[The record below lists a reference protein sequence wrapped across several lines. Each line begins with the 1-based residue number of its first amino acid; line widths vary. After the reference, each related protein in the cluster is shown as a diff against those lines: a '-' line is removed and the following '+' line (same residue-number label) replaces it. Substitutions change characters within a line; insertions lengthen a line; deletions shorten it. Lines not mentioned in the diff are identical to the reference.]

1 MSEPIRKKLKLSL
14 EPSIDNNVVDI
25 TNEGQEILK
34 TETTLPEKL
43 MQSVDRIWFERG
55 EWKDITEKS
64 LSQSLN
70 SQEPTLVET
79 DSDEEQDAPQS
90 VQLPPAGYDIGKL
103 RESVINKLSH
113 AKSEIDV
120 ALDVINVLT
129 AGNRHSTAAKDFV
142 VPPGSLAATY
152 VTKPKPTPKAQLE
165 SLQLNLGLK
174 RQKQK
179 QASDFLKRS
188 AFSLKKI
195 VEKEEVFWDEA
206 LDIRRNNWMMQANPQ
221 PGGSSIS
228 VQYGFT
234 EVGSDFNEAS
244 VGELKRSGDNSNK
257 LQMALPHSTAR
268 KVGVRVSQSHTG
280 KLGLGQDAFS
290 EGILGISTDAGN
302 NQDDSTS
309 CRSNTRTAHSDIQ
322 NQLAEAQST
331 VFDAELYSKVLAE
344 AQALNSNV
352 RFLDD
357 EIVINIDG
365 QIDLSVSKS
374 LSSSNSKCSNG
385 GSTQEII
392 SRNIDASLRL
402 LLLQHHKFNLW
413 KDRAKILS
421 SNHKI
426 QQLLLLNESSNI
438 NHTANNAPTSAN
450 NNNPANNNITNNNGN
465 VNNNLGNTVGTNNSV
480 PVPNTNTSNIPF
492 HRARV
497 ALTSHSQLTR
507 VLPKE
512 IPILLP
518 IMSLT
523 KFWVQFDRIRHVV
536 HSMTS
541 PFSGNGGLTISVH
554 FKFHDPLLS
563 KPSYSKLT
571 YDAYPGN
578 SEIALSLGISILKGP
593 SLHFG
598 FNQLGS
604 ISVCLPQTTV
614 ILQNVS
620 EFEAFLSRE
629 LKVICLRTVCDVA
642 NDIIQRHESY
652 IMATGSDKRRLL
664 WKVNQVDEAVHGSI
678 CWYHTSWSHHE
689 WRNINISL
697 EITNVVKP
705 SYSLQFRLCAMPNL
719 VEEVYALNLATID
732 PSKIA
737 LNFKERAR
745 IVIQDIIYDSTAQK
759 NP

>member
-1 MSEPIRKKLKLSL
+1 MIEPSRKKFKLSL
-14 EPSIDNNVVDI
+14 EPSIDNRVVDI

-55 EWKDITEKS
+55 EWKDITEQS
-64 LSQSLN
+64 LSHS
-70 SQEPTLVET
+70 SDKSPEATLVVT
-79 DSDEEQDAPQS
+79 DLDEVADENAHSSNQM
-90 VQLPPAGYDIGKL
+90 PAGYDISKL

-129 AGNRHSTAAKDFV
+129 AGNRHSTTTKDFV

-165 SLQLNLGLK
+165 STQLTLGLK

-188 AFSLKKI
+188 AASLKNV
-195 VEKEEVFWDEA
+195 VEKEQVFWEEA
-206 LDIRRNNWMMQANPQ
+206 LDIRRNNWLMQANSQ

-257 LQMALPHSTAR
+257 LHMSLPHSTPR
-268 KVGVRVSQSHTG
+268 KVSVHVSQSETG
-280 KLGLGQDAFS
+280 KLGLLQDAFS
-290 EGILGISTDAGN
+290 EDILGISQNEKNSRVNHNDKPTIKE
-302 NQDDSTS
+302 
-309 CRSNTRTAHSDIQ
+309 AHSDIQ
-322 NQLAEAQST
+322 NQLVQAQST
-331 VFDAELYSKVLAE
+331 VFDAELYSKILAE

-357 EIVINIDG
+357 QIVINIDG
-365 QIDLSVSKS
+365 QIDLSISKS
-374 LSSSNSKCSNG
+374 TLSSFTSTTLNFRETV
-385 GSTQEII
+385 STQQII
-392 SRNIDASLRL
+392 SRNIDSALRL
-402 LLLQHHKFNLW
+402 LLLQHYKYNLW

-426 QQLLLLNESSNI
+426 QQLLLQNELNAA
-438 NHTANNAPTSAN
+438 T
-450 NNNPANNNITNNNGN
+450 ITNNVPTTTNNTSINSIPSSTSN
-465 VNNNLGNTVGTNNSV
+465 VNNTMGNTAGNNPTV
-480 PVPNTNTSNIPF
+480 PVPNTANLAIPTQ
-492 HRARV
+492 RARTSF
-497 ALTSHSQLTR
+497 ASHSQLTCT
-507 VLPKE
+507 LPKE

-541 PFSGNGGLTISVH
+541 PFSGRGGLTISVH
-554 FKFHDPLLS
+554 FKFHEPLLS
-563 KPSYSKLT
+563 KPSQSKIT
-571 YDAYPGN
+571 YNTYPGN
-578 SEIALSLGISILKGP
+578 SEIALSLGISVLKGS

-598 FNQLGS
+598 FNQSGS

-629 LKVICLRTVCDVA
+629 IKVICLRTICDMA
-642 NDIIQRHESY
+642 NGIIQRHSSY
-652 IMATGSDKRRLL
+652 LNATGSDKRRLL
-664 WKVNQVDEAVHGSI
+664 WKVNEVDEAIHGSI
-678 CWYHTSWSHHE
+678 CWHHASWNRHE
-689 WRNINISL
+689 WRNINIGL
-697 EITNVVKP
+697 ELNDEFKP
-705 SYSLQFRLCAMPNL
+705 T
-719 VEEVYALNLATID
+719 YALHFCLNPIRELPRYTHTLNLDTMD
-732 PSKIA
+732 PSNVA
-737 LNFKERAR
+737 LNFKERTR
-745 IVIQDIIYDSTAQK
+745 VIIQSILQDSTLS
-759 NP
+759 

>member
-1 MSEPIRKKLKLSL
+1 MSEPSRKKFKLSL
-14 EPSIDNNVVDI
+14 EPSIDNHVVDI

-55 EWKDITEKS
+55 EWKDITEQS
-64 LSQSLN
+64 LSRSA
-70 SQEPTLVET
+70 EET
-79 DSDEEQDAPQS
+79 PEAMQVDSDQDEELDEDLVNQI
-90 VQLPPAGYDIGKL
+90 PAGYDIAKL

-142 VPPGSLAATY
+142 VPAGSLAATY
-152 VTKPKPTPKAQLE
+152 VTKPKATPKAQLE
-165 SLQLNLGLK
+165 STQLALGLK

-179 QASDFLKRS
+179 QASDFLKKS
-188 AFSLKKI
+188 AASLKKI
-195 VEKEEVFWDEA
+195 VEKEEVFWEEA
-206 LDIRRNNWMMQANPQ
+206 LDIRRNNWLMQANPQ

-228 VQYGFT
+228 VQYGFA

-257 LQMALPHSTAR
+257 LHMSLPHSTPR
-268 KVGVRVSQSHTG
+268 NVSVHVSQSETG
-280 KLGLGQDAFS
+280 KLGLLQDAFS
-290 EGILGISTDAGN
+290 EGILGILPNEENSHVNFNSKPAVKTL
-302 NQDDSTS
+302 
-309 CRSNTRTAHSDIQ
+309 HSDIQ

-331 VFDAELYSKVLAE
+331 VFDAELYSKILAE

-365 QIDLSVSKS
+365 QIDLSISKS
-374 LSSSNSKCSNG
+374 TTSYAIAPKGPTNART
-385 GSTQEII
+385 TQEII
-392 SRNIDASLRL
+392 SCNMDAALRL
-402 LLLQHHKFNLW
+402 LLLQHYKYNLW

-421 SNHKI
+421 SDHKI
-426 QQLLLLNESSNI
+426 QQLLLQNESGV
-438 NHTANNAPTSAN
+438 T
-450 NNNPANNNITNNNGN
+450 NITNN
-465 VNNNLGNTVGTNNSV
+465 V
-480 PVPNTNTSNIPF
+480 PATTSNTSNIPSSNVNNGTTVGNNQTVPVPITTNSVVPAQ
-492 HRARV
+492 RARS
-497 ALTSHSQLTR
+497 AFASHSQLTCA
-507 VLPKE
+507 LPKE

-536 HSMTS
+536 HATTS
-541 PFSGNGGLTISVH
+541 PFSRSGGLTISVH
-554 FKFHDPLLS
+554 FKFHDPLMS
-563 KPSYSKLT
+563 KPSRSRLKYNT
-571 YDAYPGN
+571 YPGN
-578 SEIALSLGISILKGP
+578 SEIALSLGISVLKGP
-593 SLHFG
+593 ALHFG
-598 FNQLGS
+598 FNQSGS

-629 LKVICLRTVCDVA
+629 IKVICLRIICDMA

-652 IMATGSDKRRLL
+652 VNATGSDKRRLL
-664 WKVNQVDEAVHGSI
+664 WKVNEVDEAIHGSV
-678 CWYHTSWSHHE
+678 CWYHASWSHHE

-697 EITNVVKP
+697 ELNNESKPTYTLLFQLDSIYELPQYSHILQLDTMDPANV
-705 SYSLQFRLCAMPNL
+705 
-719 VEEVYALNLATID
+719 
-732 PSKIA
+732 A

-745 IVIQDIIYDSTAQK
+745 VVIQNILQDSTL
-759 NP
+759 